1 MFWIAAA
8 VIGALIVNKFWEDIL
23 GWASTTLANVVGE
36 VLGPLARDLLL
47 DVLERA
53 DRVVVGARR
62 AVSQLWRSVKAT
74 VLQAAISLEKVTN
87 SRFLKRLTA
96 YLAKDLS
103 GEKRFVRVVQEEEVA
118 WDDLPENV
126 RGEFIRNRS
135 VSAANLE
142 LPNTLP
148 ARLSH

>member
-8 VIGALIVNKFWEDIL
+8 VIVALVNKFWEDIL

-36 VLGPLARDLLL
+36 VLGSLARDLLL
-47 DVLERA
+47 DVLEVA

-142 LPNTLP
+142 LPDTLP